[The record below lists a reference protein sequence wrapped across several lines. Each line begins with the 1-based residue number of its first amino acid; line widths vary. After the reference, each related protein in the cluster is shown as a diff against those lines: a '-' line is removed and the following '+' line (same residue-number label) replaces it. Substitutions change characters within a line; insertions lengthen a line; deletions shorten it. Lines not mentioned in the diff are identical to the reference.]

1 MPFHNRFYKFYVILL
16 QQWGSIDTNGNGGN
30 PQVDDFL
37 EQLEKFINNLM
48 AALSN
53 MEGQITLE
61 ENGVGHIIDT
71 MESPADYQAVGRC
84 FIMLES
90 NLSDSRAK
98 CKFVRHKL
106 IRNS

>member
-1 MPFHNRFYKFYVILL
+1 MF
-16 QQWGSIDTNGNGGN
+16 QQWGSIDNGNGGN

-71 MESPADYQAVGRC
+71 MESPADYQSVG
-84 FIMLES
+84 
-90 NLSDSRAK
+90 
-98 CKFVRHKL
+98 KL
-106 IRNS
+106 IYTIKV

>member
-1 MPFHNRFYKFYVILL
+1 MANIVL
-16 QQWGSIDTNGNGGN
+16 QQWGSIDNGNGGN
-30 PQVDDFL
+30 AQVEDFL

-71 MESPADYQAVGRC
+71 MESPADYQAVGTC
-84 FIMLES
+84 L
-90 NLSDSRAK
+90 NLIWII
-98 CKFVRHKL
+98 F
-106 IRNS
+106 

>member
-1 MPFHNRFYKFYVILL
+1 
-16 QQWGSIDTNGNGGN
+16 
-30 PQVDDFL
+30 
-37 EQLEKFINNLM
+37 M

-90 NLSDSRAK
+90 SLSDSMTKMQICQAQAHK
-98 CKFVRHKL
+98 KFLNFH
-106 IRNS
+106 